1 MGELPRP
8 DDALL
13 LTTREAASRL
23 AIGRSTL
30 YELIA
35 AGEVEVVRIGRS
47 VRVPT
52 ATLAVFVERR
62 RQEYEHASRTA

>member
-1 MGELPRP
+1 VGDLPRS

-23 AIGRSTL
+23 SIGRSTL

>member
-1 MGELPRP
+1 VGELPRP

-52 ATLAVFVERR
+52 VALALFVERR
-62 RQEYEHASRTA
+62 RRAKEHVPRTA